1 MTWRK
6 KLCDDLADR
15 SQGEGILEAMVFSEE
30 SQRKR
35 VIGAGIMLMYPGG
48 DNDAARMSLKPW
60 RENGPGMG
68 QHARIGERRAPD
80 FGGACPRQGS
90 VSLL

>member
-1 MTWRK
+1 MAAQRARSSTMTWRK
-6 KLCDDLADR
+6 KLSDDLADR

-48 DNDAARMSLKPW
+48 DNDAARMSLKPC
-60 RENGPGMG
+60 REN
-68 QHARIGERRAPD
+68 
-80 FGGACPRQGS
+80 
-90 VSLL
+90 